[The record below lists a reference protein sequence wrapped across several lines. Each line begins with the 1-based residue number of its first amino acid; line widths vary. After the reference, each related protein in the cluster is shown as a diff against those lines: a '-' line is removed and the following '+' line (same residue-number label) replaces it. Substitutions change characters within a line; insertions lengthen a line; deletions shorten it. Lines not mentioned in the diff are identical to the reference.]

1 MRNYYKQD
9 NGFVETGQWKHG
21 LWMNVVNPDDD
32 DRHFLTEKLNVPEMF
47 LEYLGDPEELPRV
60 EREGVW
66 TMTIVLVPIEC
77 SPDEGMPFRTAPF
90 GIISKDGRMLLTV
103 SYYKNAIV
111 RSFVARTMKKGLN
124 ITKSADLTLQI
135 LYETAL
141 WYLHYLKTLTNDV
154 VGAEKDLKKS
164 IRNDDL
170 IWLMHLQKSLVFFNT
185 AIKGNVML
193 LERVKK
199 IFESE
204 IDEELLEDVDIELR
218 QADST
223 VCIYSD
229 ILENTLDAY
238 ASIISNNVNGVMKRM
253 TGLSIILM
261 VPTLIASL
269 YGMNV
274 DILIGGYRYAFWF
287 IIIISMVLTAC
298 VSLVQEN
305 QMGIKKRSFAGTL
318 GINKTCKTENRP
330 SISRCLLSASC
341 LVKIDLCACKTIVD
355 CAVGLGGFFDET
367 VHVNKNLN

>member
-229 ILENTLDAY
+229 ILENTLDAH

-298 VSLVQEN
+298 AFLWFRK
-305 QMGIKKRSFAGTL
+305 IKW
-318 GINKTCKTENRP
+318 
-330 SISRCLLSASC
+330 
-341 LVKIDLCACKTIVD
+341 V
-355 CAVGLGGFFDET
+355 
-367 VHVNKNLN
+367 

>member
-1 MRNYYKQD
+1 
-9 NGFVETGQWKHG
+9 
-21 LWMNVVNPDDD
+21 MNVVNPDDD

-199 IFESE
+199 I
-204 IDEELLEDVDIELR
+204 
-218 QADST
+218 
-223 VCIYSD
+223 
-229 ILENTLDAY
+229 
-238 ASIISNNVNGVMKRM
+238 
-253 TGLSIILM
+253 
-261 VPTLIASL
+261 
-269 YGMNV
+269 
-274 DILIGGYRYAFWF
+274 
-287 IIIISMVLTAC
+287 
-298 VSLVQEN
+298 
-305 QMGIKKRSFAGTL
+305 
-318 GINKTCKTENRP
+318 
-330 SISRCLLSASC
+330 SR
-341 LVKIDLCACKTIVD
+341 VK
-355 CAVGLGGFFDET
+355 
-367 VHVNKNLN
+367 